1 MMKGPIH
8 PNQLCIAGA
17 QLPVLSFISASV
29 SHWPTRCPQPS
40 ALISSWRDAC
50 CSFRTISFRL
60 LSQLAWPWQVCP
72 GYGIHHMA
80 GLGSTLSFNN
90 SISDHPP
97 CTAFTK
103 GISEFSPKLLVL
115 TSLPMLNLKIL
126 AFIFRSVIAPEVTLV
141 GYVSFHIFF
150 SYGKPI
156 QCWYSYSY

>member
-1 MMKGPIH
+1 MKGPIY
-8 PNQLCIAGA
+8 PNQLFIAGA

-72 GYGIHHMA
+72 GYGVHHMA

-90 SISDHPP
+90 SISLTIPLALLSPRAFQNSAPNYWIWLAYP
-97 CTAFTK
+97 C
-103 GISEFSPKLLVL
+103 
-115 TSLPMLNLKIL
+115 
-126 AFIFRSVIAPEVTLV
+126 
-141 GYVSFHIFF
+141 
-150 SYGKPI
+150 
-156 QCWYSYSY
+156 